1 MQVVVQ
7 VIALTWLTGCKK
19 GCKKGQS
26 GKKATIDEKIDK
38 RPASVDAD
46 SEDLNGN
53 SSSIKLVKSR
63 TRSLRSHLVQPMK
76 TFQLL
81 IHQFAQWCRTQLS
94 NMPPRL
100 DRFLKQLQAKIKL
113 CSQTAPQLA
122 QALLKPEQLAL
133 RQRLMLKQ
141 QVRPNQRLQARI
153 FFVMATLLLASAIG
167 YRLYDEPQLG
177 VGAIAPQT
185 LEAPASARVVDTETT
200 SDSRKAARLAAVPVL
215 MVNQSANQEMYQ
227 ALERQLSR
235 GNQLRQEI
243 GTFPSVEPSVLS
255 TDSQRYLRRAEEWEW
270 RTAIAAAEGT
280 SSPAALPNKPQA
292 LQNSANSSAQTN
304 PGTNAM
310 SSALQIAILEL
321 RTYRRI
327 YSAEDLS
334 ILEKSIVRSRQRYAT
349 AVKQLSKEAL
359 DPQTAYDVTFLNLSD
374 TDWQSTQAAIRV
386 ALNRILTQGI
396 APGTPNALQSA
407 AIKAQLAAEVPPNAA
422 GTAARILTN
431 TIKPNLIED
440 LEQTKLQAEQAAQA
454 VKDIV
459 VEIHQGEV
467 IVKAGQP
474 INQDDFVLLDH
485 FGLSRR
491 QVNWTGLLGFASLV
505 GGGMGLFLLV
515 ERRFHPGL
523 RRRDHILVLL
533 LVLTVP
539 LTVALNLPAS
549 NLPMIGLLIGSFY
562 GSALGA
568 ATVGLLSL
576 ILPIGMEVSWTTLV
590 ASAIAGLVGAVV
602 AGRSR
607 SREEMALLGGG
618 VGVTQGLIYLILTLI
633 ASAAS
638 TPIWYLVITGAALQ
652 GLIGI
657 AWSVM
662 ALGVS
667 PYLEHLFDLITPMR
681 LAELSS
687 PNRPLLKRLAAEA
700 PGTFQH
706 TLFVATLA
714 EAAAR
719 SIRCNVELVRAGT
732 LYHDIGKMHDPQGF
746 IENQMGGHNK
756 HDAIDDPWLSAA
768 LIKKHVTEG
777 IVMARKYRLPTAVKA
792 FIPEHQGTMAI
803 AYFYHQAQQRAQA
816 DRTIRVNDADF
827 RYDGP
832 IPQTRETAIVMLAD
846 SCEAALRTLKDA
858 TPEEALAMVNRILRS
873 RWQDNQLLDS
883 GFSRADMTTIAEIFV
898 QVWLQFN
905 HQRIV
910 YPKPIAPHITSAI

>member
-1 MQVVVQ
+1 
-7 VIALTWLTGCKK
+7 
-19 GCKKGQS
+19 
-26 GKKATIDEKIDK
+26 
-38 RPASVDAD
+38 
-46 SEDLNGN
+46 
-53 SSSIKLVKSR
+53 
-63 TRSLRSHLVQPMK
+63 MK
-76 TFQLL
+76 TLQLL
-81 IHQFAQWCRTQLS
+81 IHRFAQWRRTQLS
-94 NMPPRL
+94 NMPSRS
-100 DRFLKQLQAKIKL
+100 DRFLKPLQAKIKFF
-113 CSQTAPQLA
+113 SQTAQQLA
-122 QALLKPEQLAL
+122 QAWLKPEHLAL
-133 RQRLMLKQ
+133 RQRLMLKRQ
-141 QVRPNQRLQARI
+141 TRPNQRVQARI
-153 FFVMATLLLASAIG
+153 FFVIATLLLASAIG

-177 VGAIAPQT
+177 VGTIAPQT
-185 LEAPASARVVDTETT
+185 LEAPVSARVVDTETT

-215 MVNQSANQEMYQ
+215 MVNQAANQEIYQ

-235 GNQLRQEI
+235 GNQLRQAI
-243 GTFPSVEPSVLS
+243 GTFPFVEPSVLS

-280 SSPAALPNKPQA
+280 SSPAALPQAAPNKSQA
-292 LQNSANSSAQTN
+292 LPHPANAAAQAN

-310 SSALQIAILEL
+310 SPALQIAILEL

-334 ILEKSIVRSRQRYAT
+334 VLEKSIVRSRQRYVST
-349 AVKQLSKEAL
+349 VKLLSKETL

-396 APGTPNALQSA
+396 APGTPNVLQAA
-407 AIKAQLAAEVPPNAA
+407 AIKAQLAAEVPPSGI
-422 GTAARILTN
+422 GTATRILTN

-467 IVKAGQP
+467 IVEAGKP
-474 INQDDFVLLDH
+474 ISQDDFVLLDH

-505 GGGMGLFLLV
+505 GGGIGLFLLV

-562 GSALGA
+562 GSALGT

-618 VGVTQGLIYLILTLI
+618 VGVTQGLIYLILALI
-633 ASAAS
+633 VSVS
-638 TPIWYLVITGAALQ
+638 TTPIWYLVITGAALQ
-652 GLIGI
+652 ALIGI
-657 AWSVM
+657 AWSIM
-662 ALGVS
+662 ALGIS

-719 SIRCNVELVRAGT
+719 SIGCNVELVRAGT

-756 HDAIDDPWLSAA
+756 HDTIDDPWLSAA

-816 DRTIRVNDADF
+816 DRTIRVSDADF

-883 GFSRADMTTIAEIFV
+883 GFSRVDMTTIAEIFV

>member
-1 MQVVVQ
+1 M
-7 VIALTWLTGCKK
+7 
-19 GCKKGQS
+19 
-26 GKKATIDEKIDK
+26 
-38 RPASVDAD
+38 
-46 SEDLNGN
+46 
-53 SSSIKLVKSR
+53 KL
-63 TRSLRSHLVQPMK
+63 L
-76 TFQLL
+76 QLL
-81 IHQFAQWCRTQLS
+81 IHRFAQWRRTYLFLPVPFPS
-94 NMPPRL
+94 L
-100 DRFLKQLQAKIKL
+100 DQFLAQLQTKIA
-113 CSQTAPQLA
+113 SSSRTAQRIA
-122 QALLKPEQLAL
+122 RSVLKPEHLAL
-133 RQRLMLKQ
+133 RRRLMLQ
-141 QVRPNQRLQARI
+141 RQARPNQQVYARI
-153 FFVMATLLLASAIG
+153 FFVMATLLLTSAIG

-200 SDSRKAARLAAVPVL
+200 DDSRKAARLAAVPVL
-215 MVNQSANQEMYQ
+215 MVNQSANQDMYQ
-227 ALERQLSR
+227 ALERQLKR
-235 GNQLRQEI
+235 GNQLRQEA
-243 GTFPSVEPSVLS
+243 GAFPFVEPSVIS
-255 TDSQRYLRRAEEWEW
+255 TDTQRYLRQAEEWEW
-270 RTAIAAAEGT
+270 RTAIAAATETG
-280 SSPAALPNKPQA
+280 
-292 LQNSANSSAQTN
+292 SSAAIRRVPSEKSN
-304 PGTNAM
+304 PSANAM
-310 SSALQIAILEL
+310 SATLQIAILEL
-321 RTYRRI
+321 QTYRRI

-334 ILEKSIVRSRQRYAT
+334 VLKKLIARSRQRYAI
-349 AVKQLSKEAL
+349 AVKLLSQETL
-359 DPQTAYDVTFLNLSD
+359 DPQTSYDVTFLNLTD

-386 ALNRILTQGI
+386 ALNRILAQGI
-396 APGTPNALQSA
+396 AAGVPPALQA
-407 AIKAQLAAEVPPNAA
+407 AAVKAQLSAEVPPSAA

-431 TIKPNLIED
+431 TVKPNLVED

-454 VKDIV
+454 VKNIV

-467 IVKAGQP
+467 IVEAGKP
-474 INQDDFVLLDH
+474 ITQDDFVLLDH

-491 QVNWTGLLGFASLV
+491 QVNWAGLLGFASLV

-515 ERRFHPGL
+515 ERRFHAGL

-539 LTVALNLPAS
+539 LSLALNLPVS
-549 NLPMIGLLIGSFY
+549 NLPLVGLLIGSFY

-568 ATVGLLSL
+568 TALGLLSL

-590 ASAIAGLVGAVV
+590 ASAIAGLLGAIV

-607 SREEMALLGGG
+607 SREELALLGGG
-618 VGVTQGLIYLILTLI
+618 VGVTQGLVYLILTLI
-633 ASAAS
+633 VSAAT
-638 TPIWYLVITGAALQ
+638 TPIWYLVLTGAALQ
-652 GLIGI
+652 GLMGI
-657 AWSVM
+657 AWSVV

-667 PYLEHLFDLITPMR
+667 PYLEHVFDLITPMR

-714 EAAAR
+714 ETAAR
-719 SIRCNVELVRAGT
+719 SLGCNVELVRAGT

-792 FIPEHQGTMAI
+792 FIPEHQGTMSI
-803 AYFYHQAQQRAQA
+803 AYFYHQAQQRSQA
-816 DRTIRVNDADF
+816 DPTIQVNDDDF

-873 RWQDNQLLDS
+873 RWQDNQLVDS
-883 GFSRADMTTIAEIFV
+883 GFSRAEMTRIAEIFV

-910 YPKPIAPHITSAI
+910 YPKPIAPQPASSL